1 MSEFP
6 TNHSTWRYYETI
18 RPGDVFLA
26 IHNLHKLPFRVP
38 SDPDTKK
45 PKGHRHSE
53 TQAPGVQNM
62 PDDHRNCDSRG
73 PGRRNP
79 VTLN

>member
-45 PKGHRHSE
+45 PKG
-53 TQAPGVQNM
+53 
-62 PDDHRNCDSRG
+62 
-73 PGRRNP
+73 
-79 VTLN
+79 